1 MKSRETQGKLWG
13 RAPRDWANLIEPAFI
28 PLYRTALQK
37 LTIDSNTV
45 LLDAGCGSGLF
56 LSMTSL
62 DKTNVYGIDASAGL
76 LQLAKNRNPQGTFLI
91 EDLEDIPYGDEYF
104 DVVTGFNSFQF
115 SGNRLSALNQAKR
128 VTKKG
133 GYIVI
138 AIWDEPRF
146 SDASSVFASLSSL
159 LPPPVA
165 GAPGPYAL
173 SAEGA
178 LENMASQAGLFL
190 HHKEKINCP
199 FLFTSQDEL
208 YRAFLCTGPAVKT
221 IEMIGE
227 ERTRQVIHRSS
238 EAFRIADEI
247 YFMNNQFKFFLF
259 QK

>member
-1 MKSRETQGKLWG
+1 MKSKETQGRLWG
-13 RAPRDWANLIEPAFI
+13 RAPQDWTKLIEPAFI
-28 PLYRTALQK
+28 PLYRAALQK
-37 LTIDSNTV
+37 LNINSNTV

-56 LSMTSL
+56 LSMTPL
-62 DKTNVYGIDASAGL
+62 DKTNVYGIDATPEL
-76 LQLAKNRNPQGTFLI
+76 MQLAKKRNPEGTFLI

-104 DVVTGFNSFQF
+104 DIVTGFNSFQF
-115 SGNRLSALNQAKR
+115 TGNRLSALNQAKR

-133 GYIVI
+133 GYIAI

-146 SDASSVFASLSSL
+146 SDASTVFASLASL
-159 LPPPVA
+159 LPAPAA

-173 SAEGA
+173 SADGA
-178 LENMASQAGLFL
+178 LENMASQAGLYL

-199 FLFTSQDEL
+199 FLFTSKDEL

-221 IEMIGE
+221 IESIGE
-227 ERTRQVIHRSS
+227 EKTRQVILRNS
-238 EAFRIADEI
+238 EPYRIADEI